1 MEKWFIKNSKDYELS
16 YEKYGLNKILY
27 RILLNRGIK
36 SDEEL
41 EKFLKPDLSN
51 IHSPIFLKDMVKSAN
66 IIISHI
72 TKGSNIRI
80 VGDYDVDGITSTY
93 ILYCGLKKIGAKVS
107 YDIPNRVLD
116 GYGINNKIID
126 RAKEDDI
133 SLIITCDNGI
143 AAFEPVKYARNLGI
157 DVIVTDHHEPAK
169 VLIEGV
175 LQEKLP
181 DANGLIDPKVSD
193 SKYPF
198 KDICGACVA
207 FKLISYLYLIKGKEE
222 QEVYDDFL
230 AYVALATVCDVM
242 PLKDENR
249 ILIHYGLEAL
259 KNVQDVGLNAL
270 ISACDIKKED
280 IDVYH
285 IGFIIGPTLNACG
298 RLKTAKEAVELLL
311 EKDYNSAIEKAKE
324 IRSINNQRQ
333 NYTNDGYIKAIKI
346 IKEQEL
352 LKKYP
357 ILLIYVPN
365 INESIVGII
374 AGRIK
379 EKFYRP
385 TIVLTDSNG
394 IIKGS
399 GRSIDEYN
407 MFEEVNVFRDE
418 LEAFGGHKMACGLSI
433 KKENFNNFNLNLNKN
448 AKLTRDDLTKK
459 IYIDYPLNFSQ
470 INMKLFQDL
479 NKLKPFGT
487 DNEKPLFG
495 SRNLKITD
503 IAIFGTNKNVIKLML
518 EDSGV
523 FQNALLFK
531 DSNEF
536 LNDLKKAYGQEA
548 VTGLLQKS
556 NKNIKI
562 DVIYSIDVNNFRGN
576 SSIELRLKSYRVNG
590 EKDDN
595 RRFN

>member
-1 MEKWFIKNSKDYELS
+1 
-16 YEKYGLNKILY
+16 
-27 RILLNRGIK
+27 
-36 SDEEL
+36 
-41 EKFLKPDLSN
+41 
-51 IHSPIFLKDMVKSAN
+51 
-66 IIISHI
+66 
-72 TKGSNIRI
+72 
-80 VGDYDVDGITSTY
+80 
-93 ILYCGLKKIGAKVS
+93 
-107 YDIPNRVLD
+107 
-116 GYGINNKIID
+116 
-126 RAKEDDI
+126 
-133 SLIITCDNGI
+133 
-143 AAFEPVKYARNLGI
+143 
-157 DVIVTDHHEPAK
+157 
-169 VLIEGV
+169 
-175 LQEKLP
+175 
-181 DANGLIDPKVSD
+181 
-193 SKYPF
+193 
-198 KDICGACVA
+198 
-207 FKLISYLYLIKGKEE
+207 
-222 QEVYDDFL
+222 
-230 AYVALATVCDVM
+230 
-242 PLKDENR
+242 
-249 ILIHYGLEAL
+249 
-259 KNVQDVGLNAL
+259 
-270 ISACDIKKED
+270 
-280 IDVYH
+280 
-285 IGFIIGPTLNACG
+285 
-298 RLKTAKEAVELLL
+298 
-311 EKDYNSAIEKAKE
+311 
-324 IRSINNQRQ
+324 
-333 NYTNDGYIKAIKI
+333 
-346 IKEQEL
+346 
-352 LKKYP
+352 
-357 ILLIYVPN
+357 
-365 INESIVGII
+365 
-374 AGRIK
+374 
-379 EKFYRP
+379 
-385 TIVLTDSNG
+385 
-394 IIKGS
+394 
-399 GRSIDEYN
+399 

-470 INMKLFQDL
+470 INMKLIQDL